1 MLLAYMKQLLIALFS
16 IALVL
21 VVVWLFTRYF
31 DDDDEVVIVTA
42 HYKENLEWLK
52 RSNMKVVVC
61 DKPGAD
67 PMPFPPDPKCSLDQ
81 NRGREASVFLKY
93 IIENYDNLPK
103 YVAFIH
109 GHEEAWHQS
118 GDLLESIRRAKKEGR
133 PYISLNN
140 RIDLRCDDAPKDVDI
155 DPTHSVEDRHA
166 AFILVMK
173 KWDEIF
179 GPILNIPR
187 PRYFRFQCCA
197 QFIVSRDAI
206 LRHSKIGRAHV

>member
-1 MLLAYMKQLLIALFS
+1 MLF
-16 IALVL
+16 
-21 VVVWLFTRYF
+21 
-31 DDDDEVVIVTA
+31 
-42 HYKENLEWLK
+42 
-52 RSNMKVVVC
+52 RS
-61 DKPGAD
+61 
-67 PMPFPPDPKCSLDQ
+67 
-81 NRGREASVFLKY
+81 
-93 IIENYDNLPK
+93 
-103 YVAFIH
+103 
-109 GHEEAWHQS
+109 
-118 GDLLESIRRAKKEGR
+118 KEGR

-206 LRHSKIGRAHV
+206 LRHSKDEYKTLYDFVMDPTEDDYDTSRAVEFIWHILFGENYDICETDPLSSNCTHDNYKKLNFTY